1 MASSQRVGAVA
12 LAAVALALSIFG
24 VVLAATDSNP
34 AGTSSQALALNG
46 YPPKTVDMQLT
57 ITSNGG
63 SSLLADAK
71 IDFQKQLMQ
80 ISMDVPS
87 AFSSTPVEIVL
98 TNSDL
103 YVGSQG
109 LVSLAGKP
117 WISEALSSSPP
128 FFGLS
133 LEMTKPD
140 VALITSYR
148 RLLTQY
154 DGEFTTYN
162 FGRGMVLR
170 PLTNGQIKKPLA
182 GSMNFSITTGK
193 EGQVT
198 SANVTFSSP
207 SQSISVTSKI
217 LSYNQPVEVAI
228 PPASQVASNQ
238 HTLIT
243 SLWDALPV
251 AEILSPTNL
260 FQPAGITVN

>member
-1 MASSQRVGAVA
+1 MASSQRVGALA

-34 AGTSSQALALNG
+34 AGISDRAVALNG

-63 SSLLADAK
+63 SSILADAK
-71 IDFQKQLMQ
+71 IDFQKQFMH
-80 ISMDVPS
+80 ISMDIPS
-87 AFSSTPVEIVL
+87 AFSSTPVEIVV

-117 WISEALSSSPP
+117 WISEALTTNPP

-140 VALITSYR
+140 VALVTSYR
-148 RLLTQY
+148 RLLTQH
-154 DGEFTTYN
+154 DGELTTYN
-162 FGRGMVLR
+162 FGRAMVLR
-170 PLTNGQIKKPLA
+170 PLTNGQIKKPVS

-198 SANVTFSSP
+198 AANVTFSSP
-207 SQSISVTSKI
+207 SHSISVTSRI
-217 LSYNQPVEVAI
+217 LSYNQPVKVKM

-238 HTLIT
+238 QTLIT
-243 SLWDALPV
+243 SLWNALPV
-251 AEILSPTNL
+251 AEMLSPTNL

>member
-34 AGTSSQALALNG
+34 AGISDQALALNG

-63 SSLLADAK
+63 SSILADAK
-71 IDFQKQLMQ
+71 IDFQNQLMQ
-80 ISMDVPS
+80 ISMDIPS

-148 RLLTQY
+148 RLLTQH
-154 DGEFTTYN
+154 DGEFTTYS

-170 PLTNGQIKKPLA
+170 PLINGQIKKPVS

-198 SANVTFSSP
+198 AANVTFSSP

-217 LSYNQPVEVAI
+217 LSYNQPLKVAT
-228 PPASQVASNQ
+228 PPASLVASNQ
-238 HTLIT
+238 HALIT
-243 SLWDALPV
+243 SLWNALPV

>member
-1 MASSQRVGAVA
+1 MASSKRIGASV
-12 LAAVALALSIFG
+12 LAAAAVALSIFG
-24 VVLAATDSNP
+24 VVLAATDPNP
-34 AGTSSQALALNG
+34 AGISGQALTLNG

-63 SSLLADAK
+63 SSILADAK

-80 ISMDVPS
+80 ISFDIPS
-87 AFSSTPVEIVL
+87 AFSSTPVQIVL

-117 WISEALSSSPP
+117 WISEVLTTNPP

-148 RLLTQY
+148 RLLTQR
-154 DGEFTTYN
+154 DGEYTTYN

-170 PLTNGQIKKPLA
+170 PLTNGEIKKPVS

-198 SANVTFSSP
+198 AANVTFSSP
-207 SQSISVTSKI
+207 SHSISVTSKI
-217 LSYNQPVEVAI
+217 LSYNQPVKVTI

-238 HTLIT
+238 QTLIT
-243 SLWDALPV
+243 SLWNALPV

>member
-1 MASSQRVGAVA
+1 MASSQRVGALA

-34 AGTSSQALALNG
+34 AGISDAALALNG

-57 ITSNGG
+57 ITSDGG
-63 SSLLADAK
+63 SSIIADAK
-71 IDFQKQLMQ
+71 IDFQKQRMQ
-80 ISMDVPS
+80 ISMDIPS

-98 TNSDL
+98 TNSEL
-103 YVGSQG
+103 YVGSEG
-109 LVSLAGKP
+109 LVSLAGKS
-117 WISEALSSSPP
+117 WISESLTTNPP

-148 RLLTQY
+148 RLLTQH
-154 DGEFTTYN
+154 DGNFTTYN
-162 FGRGMVLR
+162 FGRDMVLH
-170 PLTNGQIKKPLA
+170 PLTNGQIKKPVS

-198 SANVTFSSP
+198 AANLTFSST
-207 SQSISVTSKI
+207 SHSITVTSKI
-217 LSYNQPVEVAI
+217 LGYNQPVRVKI
-228 PPASQVASNQ
+228 PPASQVSSNQ
-238 HTLIT
+238 QSLIT
-243 SLWDALPV
+243 SLWNALPV
-251 AEILSPTNL
+251 AQILSPTNL